1 MGILA
6 FWISWPALWIYLH
19 RGERTRL
26 LLVCNGEFLVLKS
39 WLRAGRRWNLPGGG
53 LHDGEQPD
61 AGLMREVREE
71 TGITLS
77 KQQITQMYKS
87 EYKESGLR
95 FTYNCFVCELPQKP
109 KVIPQKGEIT
119 DYAWQPVDAVTLPLS
134 NDAQTAIDWW
144 LNKG

>member
-6 FWISWPALWIYLH
+6 FWISWPALWIYLR

-77 KQQITQMYKS
+77 KQQITPCLATNLWLFGRHWT
-87 EYKESGLR
+87 E
-95 FTYNCFVCELPQKP
+95 VELQHLL
-109 KVIPQKGEIT
+109 
-119 DYAWQPVDAVTLPLS
+119 AARRS
-134 NDAQTAIDWW
+134 R
-144 LNKG
+144 